1 MKTTIAIVN
10 YNTKDFLDKCLS
22 SIYRFGSKYDFEVIV
37 VDNNSDDGSVQM
49 VRNNYPDVKLI
60 VNSKNIGY
68 TAAANQSIKLTN
80 SDFLI
85 LLNSD
90 TVVFEGS
97 IDRIIEYLKN
107 NTEVGVVGPKIIDPS
122 GNAHLSCRRFPSFKE
137 AAMHVLVGIFW
148 PRNPYTRRYKMMDF
162 DHNKEVKIDWVSGA
176 CMGLRRRAL
185 DEVGL
190 FDERYYMYVEDL
202 DLCKRMWNAGWE
214 VRYFPRATVVHYIGG
229 STKGTGVE
237 LFYQQQKS
245 VFRYFL
251 KNYGYSWRVILI
263 PLLAIALGFRVLVF
277 FIIKNYEKF
286 IKRK

>member
-1 MKTTIAIVN
+1 MKTTVAIVN

-22 SIYRFGSKYDFEVIV
+22 SIYRFDSKYDFKVIV
-37 VDNNSDDGSVQM
+37 IDNNSDDGSVKM
-49 VRNNYPDVKLI
+49 VRNNYPYVKLV

-68 TAAANQSIKLTN
+68 TAAANQAIKQTD

-90 TVVFEGS
+90 TEVFEGS

-107 NTEVGVVGPKIIDPS
+107 NTKVGVVGPKTIDSS

-176 CMGLRRRAL
+176 CMGLRREAL

-214 VRYFPRATVVHYIGG
+214 VRYFPGATVVHYIGG
-229 STKGTGVE
+229 STKGTGVK

-251 KNYGYSWRVILI
+251 KNHGSSWRVILI
-263 PLLAIALGFRVLVF
+263 PLLVIALGFRVLVF

-286 IKRK
+286 IKRE